1 MPDREQVLSNIR
13 SALGRRVGQ
22 PAPDPPPSRIVV
34 PQWSREE
41 RIRRFSENFRGET
54 FVAPSA
60 DEARDF
66 VAEKI
71 DGCETIASKDEF
83 LCDLGL
89 VNLPDVR
96 VNVDDPHELRVLCAT
111 AGAGLTGA
119 TYAIADPGALAVL
132 AGNEEERLISLLPP
146 RHVAVLPAHRVLT
159 SLDELFAVLPDPA
172 LESSS
177 LVLIG
182 GPSRTGDIEMSL
194 TLGVH
199 GPREVYVVII

>member
-1 MPDREQVLSNIR
+1 MPDREQILSNVR

-22 PAPDPPPSRIVV
+22 PVPDPPPPRIVV
-34 PQWSREE
+34 PGWSREE

-54 FVAPSA
+54 FIASNE
-60 DEARDF
+60 DEALGF

-71 DGCETIASKDEF
+71 DGRETIASKDEF
-83 LCDLGL
+83 LRDLGL
-89 VNLPDVR
+89 VNLPEVR
-96 VNVDDPHELRVLCAT
+96 AGVDDPDELRGLCA
-111 AGAGLTGA
+111 AAAAGLTGA
-119 TYAIADPGALAVL
+119 TYAIADPGALVVL
-132 AGNEEERLISLLPP
+132 ARNEEERLISLLPP
-146 RHVAVLPAHRVLT
+146 RHIAVIPAHRILT

-177 LVLIG
+177 LVFIG